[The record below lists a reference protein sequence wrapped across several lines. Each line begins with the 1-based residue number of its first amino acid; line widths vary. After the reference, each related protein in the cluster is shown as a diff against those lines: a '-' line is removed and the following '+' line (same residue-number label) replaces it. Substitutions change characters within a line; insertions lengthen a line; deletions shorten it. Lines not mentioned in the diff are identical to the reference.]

1 MLVSGRT
8 GCSACLSFLSSS
20 LLTRSRSLSCEKIH
34 IPSNTP
40 SCAFLATPKAH
51 RSSWARDRTQAT
63 AVTQAAAVATGS
75 LTPPSLRGVPRLNHL
90 QAYSSVAL
98 YPFTLLGTISTFC
111 LHLSPR
117 PKLSLCPLTLTPP
130 RPESPLLRVLSRW
143 FCPWTRLMRCLSFC
157 VCL

>member
-1 MLVSGRT
+1 MLGLLVIPVLELAHSL
-8 GCSACLSFLSSS
+8 ALS
-20 LLTRSRSLSCEKIH
+20 LLWKNTHTIKYAVLCFFGHTQGTQKFLGQGSNPGHSSDPSRCSGNWLL
-34 IPSNTP
+34 N
-40 SCAFLATPKAH
+40 
-51 RSSWARDRTQAT
+51 
-63 AVTQAAAVATGS
+63 
-75 LTPPSLRGVPRLNHL
+75 PPSLRGVPRLNHL

-98 YPFTLLGTISTFC
+98 YPLTLLGTISTFC

-143 FCPWTRLMRCLSFC
+143 LCPWTRLMRCLSFC